1 MCTADISTHE
11 VFSTCTERNVGLGNF
26 HSLAIGL
33 GFDMLSE
40 TPAIIARSDIS
51 PLMLRSSF
59 QTAGVSFDT
68 LASITMQV

>member
-51 PLMLRSSF
+51 PPDVAFVFPDRRRF
-59 QTAGVSFDT
+59 F
-68 LASITMQV
+68 